1 MRGRARLLATAA
13 LATVAAGAGACGQ
26 VIAPPPPAATPQVQ
40 REGVV
45 PGTQIVIAARAAR
58 VLQEY
63 GFTTKRFS
71 DDSLWG
77 FRKTD
82 DIAARLRYAPKADST
97 RVLIELWGRCQDP
110 RSCMQGDIAVI
121 LIRLAQ
127 AEAPPQ

>member
-1 MRGRARLLATAA
+1 MRGGRRALLLGTAA
-13 LATVAAGAGACGQ
+13 LAVVLAACGR
-26 VIAPPPPAATPQVQ
+26 VIAPPPPGATPQVQ

-45 PGTQIVIAARAAR
+45 PGTPIVIAARAAR

-77 FRKTD
+77 LRTTD

-97 RVLIELWGRCQDP
+97 RVLVELWGKCADP
-110 RSCMQGDIAVI
+110 RRCMQGDVAVI
-121 LIRLAQ
+121 LARLAE